1 MSELS
6 VIDEAGIPVPVAS
19 AMPMRLVEMA
29 VQKGTDIDQLAK
41 LRDNGMNDSIQCDR
55 LATLVLDGLK
65 RSVEQ

>member
-29 VQKGTDIDQLAK
+29 VQKVTP
-41 LRDNGMNDSIQCDR
+41 
-55 LATLVLDGLK
+55 
-65 RSVEQ
+65 